1 MPAAEIRQNTRPT
14 SGTETRQVGRY
25 RKAGASSLLNLS
37 LNHLS
42 RENGSTSV
50 AARHL
55 GHIILTFS
63 R

>member
-1 MPAAEIRQNTRPT
+1 MPTTATSHDTRPT
-14 SGTETRQVGRY
+14 SETRQMDRY

-42 RENGSTSV
+42 RENSSTSV